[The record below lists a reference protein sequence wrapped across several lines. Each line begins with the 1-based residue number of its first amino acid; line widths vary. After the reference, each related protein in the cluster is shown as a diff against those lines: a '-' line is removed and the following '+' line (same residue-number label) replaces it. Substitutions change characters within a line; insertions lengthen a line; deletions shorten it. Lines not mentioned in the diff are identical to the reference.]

1 MRKALTQISTI
12 KSYFSRRTALKKKGK
27 ITTDTDIIEA
37 DDEADDDDEAEI
49 MNSDTEDE
57 DSNEHEQIER
67 AKVTASI
74 SMVLSGVDIKK
85 DEWIAVGYPR
95 GWYPSQFMQFDPEE
109 GEIQVDFLQR
119 SASNPKWFVWPELTG
134 CSADIS

>member
-1 MRKALTQISTI
+1 MTI

-57 DSNEHEQIER
+57 DSNEHEEIER

-95 GWYPSQFMQFDPEE
+95 GWYPGQFMQFDPEE
-109 GEIQVDFLQR
+109 EEIQVHFLQ
-119 SASNPKWFVWPELTG
+119 
-134 CSADIS
+134 

>member
-27 ITTDTDIIEA
+27 ITNDTDIIEA
-37 DDEADDDDEAEI
+37 DDNEAEI